1 MKERM
6 RTLNIISSHLRK
18 RIHGETIL
26 ELTSEV
32 FENVLEAFRIDQ
44 KCNPWIQ

>member
-6 RTLNIISSHLRK
+6 RMLNIISSHLRK
-18 RIHGETIL
+18 RIYGETIL